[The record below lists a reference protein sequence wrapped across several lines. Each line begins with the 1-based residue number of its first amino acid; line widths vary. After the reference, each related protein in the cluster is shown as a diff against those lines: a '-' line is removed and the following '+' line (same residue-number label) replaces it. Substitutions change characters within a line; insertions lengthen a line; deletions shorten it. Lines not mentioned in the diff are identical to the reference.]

1 MNSSLKSGALS
12 HNPFAFGELA
22 AAVDS
27 TESQREVWLASQ
39 FGDDANCAFNESVFI
54 HLKGKLNEK
63 ALEAAL
69 VDLALR
75 HESIRGCF
83 SSDGHQMVFY
93 KDRTIPLKR
102 YDYQAQTEAEAQ
114 SRLKSLCSDL
124 VEQPFDLFN
133 GPLARFDLIKFA
145 PEQYSLVLT
154 FHHSVCDGWSLYVIA
169 DELGH
174 LYTARLDNSVADLE
188 PAPSFAEYAVWER
201 SEETAQLRADS
212 LKYWQDQYK
221 KGAPSLE
228 LPYDNAR
235 PAQRSFAALRMDKE
249 IPIDVIGH
257 LKKLAATNKSTLIST
272 LMAGFVA
279 YLYRL
284 SGSQEI
290 VLGVPFAGQM
300 AKGDHALVGHC
311 VNIIPLYF
319 KLEGKES
326 FRDLIAMT
334 QQKMLDA
341 FEYQY
346 LTYGTLLQTIEAE
359 RDPSKPPLVSVIF
372 NVDQEGEPSEA
383 YRDLAMEFGSNPRTF
398 ENFDI
403 NMNITLSAKSAV
415 MECTYNTSL
424 WRKSSMERRLTEL
437 EVFYARLH
445 SQVDQSLSNVEF
457 ILDADREAIV
467 NRWGDTRRDYK
478 HAGSLHGLIEAAVDK
493 FPNNIA
499 VIAESEQLTYAE
511 LDAQANRLAHYLIA
525 QGVGAE
531 TMVPLMME
539 RSLEMVIAINAVL
552 KAGGAYL
559 PLDPEHPLDRV
570 EYILAEAGAK
580 LVLIQERF
588 DGNLPNKTPRL
599 AVDMAEET
607 LAAYPVT
614 RPNLN
619 IKPDQLAYVIY
630 TSGSTGKPKG
640 VMNEHQAVCNHMLWM
655 DEVYQ
660 LKTSDK
666 ILQKTPYTFDVSL
679 WELFLPLISGSQLIM
694 AKPGGHKETGYL
706 IELINQYQMTYVH
719 FVPSMLY
726 LFLQEADHQ
735 KCPSIVR
742 VLASGEAVSKD
753 LEQRFVKAFP
763 DVELWNLYGPTEAAI
778 HVTYWLCGQ
787 GDSGASVPIGYPL
800 TNTRLYVVDNAL
812 KLQPPGV
819 PGELLLAGV
828 QIARGYVNRPD
839 LTADRFIADPYVQ
852 DPLLHKP
859 GRVYR
864 TGDLVRMRDDGVVEY
879 IGRNDFQVKLRGQRI
894 ELGEIEAVISQ
905 YPGVT
910 QSVVLARE
918 DRKNDQRLV
927 AYLMTQNGTAP
938 ETQAMRDHLR
948 AALPDYM
955 VPSHFVV
962 LAKFPLTSSGK
973 VDRKALPAPVLGE
986 VDESSFALPSNS
998 IEEQLVAIWKEILG
1012 LEKVGVTNDFF
1023 ELGGHSLLGTQMFA
1037 RVKSLFSINIGLRKL
1052 FEAPTIRQLAEI
1064 IAHETSSGNV
1074 QAKMLP
1080 RAAGE
1085 TPIASTQQQRV
1096 WYLEQIEPDSFA
1108 YNLPAPFRLRG
1119 KLNHD
1124 ALQRAFETIEQRHEL
1139 LRAGFRTEGG
1149 KLVLK
1154 LRDSLGLDLKPI
1166 PVSDFGVDNLDDL
1179 KQVLRKDAAKPF
1191 DTERGPLF
1199 TVRLIELAPDDYVI
1213 FLLMHHLV
1221 FDGWSFDILL
1231 KEMCTL
1237 YNAYA
1242 QNLPNPLSPLPV
1254 QYADYAIWQKSW
1266 LESDAVKK
1274 QLSYWSQQLSGEL
1287 PVLDLPLDK
1296 VRPAHQ
1302 AHRAEG
1308 INFHFDEPLLQE
1320 LEELG
1325 SRHGATLFMVIIGL
1339 YALTLHRYSR
1349 QDDILV
1355 SVPVSARNQMEISG
1369 LMGPFINRLV
1379 CRFRFKPQ
1387 RTFASF
1393 LQDVKKTV
1401 LEAMDN
1407 QDTQFET
1414 LVHTLNPPRDAARP
1428 PLVQTLFSYQ
1438 DVRNRGDQMD
1448 GIQRSQVDIE
1458 RMGVQT
1464 DLDVWVKRQL
1474 KGMDGGMEFPIELF
1488 NKATVQAIGT
1498 SFVEA
1503 ASLVAKTPD
1512 LTLGELV
1519 AAGANEQETLKQWN
1533 NTAIDFAFNQGV
1545 VSDWIATA
1553 AGHAEK
1559 NAVTAG
1565 ANSYTYGQL
1574 EQRSNRIAH
1583 YLQAKGLKAGDLA
1596 GVLVKRTCDL
1606 PALIIA
1612 IWKLGAAYVPLDPSY
1627 PSARVNTIL
1636 SAAAVKLVISDS
1648 DLINNLG
1655 DFAEAAV
1662 RVDLAENDIA
1672 HSSDKLPQ
1680 LLITPE
1686 QLAYVIF
1693 TSGSTGVPKGVEVT
1707 QGALHNFIHAVKR
1720 EPGIG
1725 SHDRLLALTTLA
1737 FDISLLELFLPLT
1750 SGASV
1755 VLASEE
1761 QSQDDIALRHLLDE
1775 HQITLLQATP
1785 ATWRLLLNAGWKVP
1799 SGFRGF
1805 CGGELLTTDLAAD
1818 LLAQGIDLWNLYGPT
1833 EATVWTSAYRVR
1845 PAGDDGA
1852 TEIYIGHPLANTQ
1865 LHVLDDAGRTLPIGV
1880 FGELWIGG
1888 AGLARG
1894 YLGDPDQTA
1903 ARFVVNAQG
1912 ERLYRTGDRARWT
1925 RSGNIEFSGRL
1936 DSQIKLRGFRIE
1948 LEEIEIQLRRHAAI
1962 KDVAVVLQYF
1972 DKTDQ
1977 RLVAYVVYQDDEE
1990 PTNTELRKH
1999 LRQYLP
2005 DYMLPQQF
2013 TAITQLPLLPSG
2025 KVNRKSLSAPVV
2037 VQTNSN
2043 EIVPPTTATQIK
2055 LADIWKAALKRD
2067 QVSIDGQFFDIGGH
2081 SLLALEVILEI
2092 DSIFGVRFS
2101 PQDMWVN
2108 TLEQLAARIDVALG
2122 NNQTD
2127 IQADIHGQP
2136 AAIPADQVLEPTTV
2150 AGKKPKGFLSRLFGG
2165 N

>member
-1 MNSSLKSGALS
+1 MNSSTKSLS
-12 HNPFAFGELA
+12 WHHNPFAFGELA
-22 AAVDS
+22 AAIDS

-54 HLKGKLNEK
+54 HLKGKLNET

-69 VDLALR
+69 VDLQLR

-93 KDRTIPLKR
+93 KDRPIALMR
-102 YDYQAQTEAEAQ
+102 HDYQAQTEGEAQ
-114 SRLKSLCSDL
+114 ARLKNLCREL
-124 VEQPFDLFN
+124 VEQPFDLFA
-133 GPLARFDLIKFA
+133 GPLARFHLIKFA
-145 PEQYSLVLT
+145 PRQYSLVLT

-174 LYTARLDNSVADLE
+174 LYTARLDNTSADLP

-212 LKYWQDQYK
+212 LKYWQQKYA
-221 KGAPSLE
+221 KGAPTLE

-235 PAQRSFAALRMDKE
+235 PAQRNFAALRMDKNL
-249 IPIDVIGH
+249 PIDLVGQ
-257 LKKLAATNKSTLIST
+257 LKKLAASNRSTLITT

-279 YLYRL
+279 YLHRL

-311 VNIIPLYF
+311 VNIIPLYIKF
-319 KLEGKES
+319 TGKES
-326 FRDLIAMT
+326 FRDLIV
-334 QQKMLDA
+334 QVQEQMLEA

-346 LTYGTLLQTIEAE
+346 LTYGTLLQTITAE

-372 NVDQEGEPSEA
+372 NVDQEGEASSA
-383 YRDLAMEFGSNPRTF
+383 YHDLTMEFGSNPRTF

-403 NMNITLSAKSAV
+403 NLNITLSAKSAV

-424 WRKSSMERRLTEL
+424 WRKNTMERRLTEL
-437 EVFYARLH
+437 DNFYARLNANA
-445 SQVDQSLSNVEF
+445 DQPLSAIELL
-457 ILDADREAIV
+457 LDADRQTITG
-467 NRWGDTRRDYK
+467 RWGDTRRAYS
-478 HAGSLHGLIEAAVDK
+478 HGGSLHGLIEAAVDK
-493 FPNNIA
+493 FPGNIA
-499 VIAESEQLTYAE
+499 VIADASQLTYAE
-511 LDAQANRLAHYLIA
+511 LDSQANRLAHYLIA

-531 TMVPLMME
+531 TMVPIMME

-570 EYILAEAGAK
+570 EYILEEADAK
-580 LVLIQERF
+580 LVLIQTRF
-588 DGNLPNKTPRL
+588 SGNLPSNVAQL
-599 AVDMAEET
+599 AVDSAAHL
-607 LAAYPVT
+607 LASYPDSRPAVT
-614 RPNLN
+614 

-655 DEVYQ
+655 DEVYK
-660 LKTSDK
+660 LKPTDK
-666 ILQKTPYTFDVSL
+666 VLQKTPYTFDVSL

-694 AKPGGHKETGYL
+694 AKPDGHKETGYL
-706 IELINQYQMTYVH
+706 IDLVNQHQITYIH

-726 LFLQEADHQ
+726 LFLQEADQQ
-735 KCPSIVR
+735 KCPSLIR

-787 GDSGASVPIGYPL
+787 SDSSTTVPIGYPL
-800 TNTRLYVVDNAL
+800 TNTRLYVVDNNL

-819 PGELLLAGV
+819 AGELLLAGV

-839 LTADRFIADPYVQ
+839 LTTDRFIADPFVQ
-852 DPLLHKP
+852 DYP

-927 AYLMTQNGTAP
+927 AYLMTQDGAAP

-962 LAKFPLTSSGK
+962 LEKFPLTSSGK

-986 VDESSFALPSNS
+986 VDEASLALPENP
-998 IEEQLVAIWKEILG
+998 IEEQLVEIWCDILG

-1037 RVKSLFSINIGLRKL
+1037 RVKHLFSVNIGLRKL
-1052 FEAPTIRQLAEI
+1052 FEAPTIRQLAVI
-1064 IAHETSSGNV
+1064 ITNETRSGNLQTKIQPRSANE
-1074 QAKMLP
+1074 QA
-1080 RAAGE
+1080 
-1085 TPIASTQQQRV
+1085 IASTQQQRV

-1108 YNLPAPFRLRG
+1108 YNLPAAFRLRG
-1119 KLNHD
+1119 ELKLD
-1124 ALQRAFETIEQRHEL
+1124 ALQRVFETIEQRHEL
-1139 LRAGFRTEGG
+1139 LRAGFRTEAG
-1149 KLVLK
+1149 KLVLT
-1154 LRDSLGLDLKPI
+1154 LRESLGINLTPI
-1166 PVSDFGVDNLDDL
+1166 PLSHYGVDDL
-1179 KQVLRKDAAKPF
+1179 EALKLILRQEAAKPF
-1191 DTERGPLF
+1191 NTEKGPLF
-1199 TVRLIELAPDDYVI
+1199 SARLIQLEAGDYVL
-1213 FLLMHHLV
+1213 FLLIHHLV

-1231 KEMCTL
+1231 KELCSL

-1242 QNLPNPLSPLPV
+1242 QGLPSPLPSLPV

-1266 LESDAVKK
+1266 LDSDTVKK
-1274 QLSYWSQQLSGEL
+1274 QLDYWKQQLAGDL

-1296 VRPAHQ
+1296 ARPAHQ

-1308 INFHFDEPLLQE
+1308 INFFFDEPLLQE

-1325 SRHGATLFMVIIGL
+1325 SRQGATLFMVIIGL
-1339 YALTLHRYSR
+1339 YALMLHRYSR

-1379 CRFRFKPQ
+1379 CRFRIKPQ
-1387 RTFASF
+1387 RTFASW
-1393 LQDVKKTV
+1393 LQDVKKT
-1401 LEAMDN
+1401 LLDAMDN

-1438 DVRNRGDQMD
+1438 DVRNRADQMD
-1448 GIQRSQVDIE
+1448 GILRTQVDIE

-1474 KGMDGGMEFPIELF
+1474 KGMEGGMEFPVELF
-1488 NKATVQAIGT
+1488 NKTTVQAFGN
-1498 SFVEA
+1498 SFVNSA
-1503 ASLVAKTPD
+1503 QLIVQKPD
-1512 LTLGELV
+1512 ITLGELT
-1519 AAGANEQETLKQWN
+1519 AAQQDEQQQLAAWN
-1533 NTAIDFAFNQGV
+1533 NTAVEFKFENGV
-1545 VSDWIATA
+1545 IGDWLRA
-1553 AGHAEK
+1553 AAQYEDK
-1559 NAVTAG
+1559 LAVVAG
-1565 ANSYTYGQL
+1565 GERYSYLDL
-1574 EQRSNRIAH
+1574 ELRSNRIAN
-1583 YLQAKGLKAGDLA
+1583 YLQTKGLSAGELVA
-1596 GVLVKRTCDL
+1596 VLVTRTRDL
-1606 PALIIA
+1606 PALILA
-1612 IWKLGAAYVPLDPSY
+1612 IWKLGAAYVPLDASY
-1627 PSARVNTIL
+1627 PAERIKSIL
-1636 SAAAVKLVISDS
+1636 NRASVSLAITDS
-1648 DLINNLG
+1648 SLAGLIKGHVATSLEM
-1655 DFAEAAV
+1655 DTAEAEIALASA
-1662 RVDLAENDIA
+1662 DL
-1672 HSSDKLPQ
+1672 LPPQ
-1680 LLITPE
+1680 ITAD

-1693 TSGSTGVPKGVEVT
+1693 TSGSTGIPKGVEVT
-1707 QGALHNFIHAVKR
+1707 HGALHNFINAAKR
-1720 EPGIG
+1720 APGI
-1725 SHDRLLALTTLA
+1725 SFDDRLLAVTTLA
-1737 FDISLLELFLPLT
+1737 FDISLLELFLPLV
-1750 SGASV
+1750 SGASLI
-1755 VLASEE
+1755 LASA
-1761 QSQDDIALRHLLDE
+1761 QDNQDDLVLKRLLNE
-1775 HQITLLQATP
+1775 QQITVLQATP
-1785 ATWRLLLNAGWKVP
+1785 STWRLLINSGWQAP
-1799 SGFRGF
+1799 LGFRGF
-1805 CGGELLTTDLAAD
+1805 SGGESLAPDLAAD
-1818 LLAQGIDLWNLYGPT
+1818 LLVLGIELWNLYGPT
-1833 EATVWTSAYRVR
+1833 EATVWTSASRVEA
-1845 PAGDDGA
+1845 PSAGKLPQ
-1852 TEIYIGHPLANTQ
+1852 IHIGRPLANTG
-1865 LHVLDDAGRTLPIGV
+1865 LHVLDAAGRPMPIGA
-1880 FGELWIGG
+1880 FGELWISG
-1888 AGLARG
+1888 AGLAKG
-1894 YLGDPDQTA
+1894 YLGDAEQTA
-1903 ARFVVNAQG
+1903 TRFVNNG
-1912 ERLYRTGDRARWT
+1912 EHQRLYRTGDQARWT
-1925 RSGNIEFSGRL
+1925 RNGQVEFGGRL
-1936 DSQIKLRGFRIE
+1936 DNQIKLRGFRIE
-1948 LEEIEIQLRRHAAI
+1948 LEEIEVHLRSHPAI
-1962 KDVAVVLQYF
+1962 KDVAVVLQHF
-1972 DKTDQ
+1972 DSSDQ
-1977 RLVAYVVYQDDEE
+1977 RLIAHVVYIEGEE
-1990 PTNTELRKH
+1990 PTNSELRKH
-1999 LRQYLP
+1999 LRQNLP

-2013 TAITQLPLLPSG
+2013 NAILELPLLASG
-2025 KVNRKSLSAPVV
+2025 KVNRKILSAPLS
-2037 VQTNSN
+2037 TNQISTTF
-2043 EIVPPTTATQIK
+2043 IAPVTATEVR
-2055 LADIWKAALKRD
+2055 LAEIWQSALKRD

-2092 DSIFGVRFS
+2092 ESCFSVRFS

-2108 TLEQLAARIDVALG
+2108 TLEQLAARI
-2122 NNQTD
+2122 NNASS
-2127 IQADIHGQP
+2127 IP
-2136 AAIPADQVLEPTTV
+2136 AAMDYSAGEPV
-2150 AGKKPKGFLSRLFGG
+2150 AVDVTQPKKFRSLLSKLFGRS
-2165 N
+2165 NA